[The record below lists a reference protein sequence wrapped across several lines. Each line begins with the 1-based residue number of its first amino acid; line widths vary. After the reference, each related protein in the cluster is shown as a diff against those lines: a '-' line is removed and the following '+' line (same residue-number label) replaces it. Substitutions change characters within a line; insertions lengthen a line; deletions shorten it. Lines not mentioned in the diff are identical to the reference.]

1 MLPLIIGHRGASAVA
16 PENTLAAFAHALDD
30 GADGIEFDVRL
41 ARDGVPIVIHDATLK
56 RTALQDGAVAA
67 LNSSELSEID
77 VGSWFNR
84 RFPARARDE
93 YARECVPT
101 LRQVLS
107 EIAPRCR
114 TLYVELKCAPREA
127 CALAAATVKVIRECA
142 TASRSIVESFELS
155 AIREVKQLTPEIRTA
170 ALFERRLTKPLPH
183 PGKIVARA
191 LAVGADELALQRT
204 LISRRIVRAA
214 VDAGLPVVVW
224 TVDHP
229 SWIERA
235 RQLGLHALITNH
247 PAYLCA
253 ALVK

>member
-1 MLPLIIGHRGASAVA
+1 
-16 PENTLAAFAHALDD
+16 
-30 GADGIEFDVRL
+30 
-41 ARDGVPIVIHDATLK
+41 
-56 RTALQDGAVAA
+56 
-67 LNSSELSEID
+67 SELSEID

-107 EIAPRCR
+107 EIAPRCH

-127 CALAAATVKVIRECA
+127 CALAAATVEAIRECDA
-142 TASRSIVESFELS
+142 TSRSIIESFELS
-155 AIREVKQLTPEIRTA
+155 AIREVKQLAPELRTA

-214 VDAGLPVVVW
+214 TDAGLLVVVW

-229 SWIERA
+229 SWIGKA
-235 RQLGLHALITNH
+235 QQLGLHALITNH
-247 PAYLCA
+247 PSRLCA